1 MVVRA
6 AAEAKTAKSVN
17 VKARHD
23 SLQNKL
29 AAPHP
34 PLQHAHTYL
43 PSYLP
48 SYLPRSL
55 GSAIT
60 HDSHHTHDS
69 SIDHTTCTQATS

>member
-6 AAEAKTAKSVN
+6 AAEAKKAKSVN

-48 SYLPRSL
+48 RSL